1 MPAAAVIK
9 RMQALF
15 RLMIGRKTDRMF
27 IKLCV
32 KGENLILT
40 YRLEYSDS
48 IGTKNF
54 QRRNEIRRF
63 WNEYQERKCITL
75 LFTDIEERK
84 LG

>member
-15 RLMIGRKTDRMF
+15 RLIGRKTTCRLF

-40 YRLEYSDS
+40 YRLEYSV
-48 IGTKNF
+48 GTKNF